1 MFIIWMISSECWP
14 TSTRKLIILRLA
26 VAYTSS
32 TYFTTHL
39 VHWKLS
45 LPNVPR
51 LYSDITV
58 PRLFRRSDFWEHI
71 CKGKR
76 VKIISTIHR
85 LYTKA
90 KQDWTTGMHT
100 SLHTVTEVMETN
112 CTDGIIE
119 MAIYLN
125 NMVGSIPAPLTW
137 IFVVL
142 DENWQ

>member
-1 MFIIWMISSECWP
+1 
-14 TSTRKLIILRLA
+14 
-26 VAYTSS
+26 
-32 TYFTTHL
+32 
-39 VHWKLS
+39 
-45 LPNVPR
+45 
-51 LYSDITV
+51 
-58 PRLFRRSDFWEHI
+58 
-71 CKGKR
+71 
-76 VKIISTIHR
+76 
-85 LYTKA
+85 
-90 KQDWTTGMHT
+90 MHT